1 MSGATPKQTFRQWKV
16 KTLEIEDGE
25 TRRITKKI
33 LHDEYMKPYPFE
45 TPKRMENFMV
55 IEMEVKAANTD
66 DANVS
71 EPTARPTQVFN
82 SVTTQP
88 TQIPPPPLY
97 QMTTT
102 KPATD
107 ETIKNSDVSFEYV
120 SAEDSIEKHFEDFED
135 PEIV

>member
-1 MSGATPKQTFRQWKV
+1 
-16 KTLEIEDGE
+16 
-25 TRRITKKI
+25 
-33 LHDEYMKPYPFE
+33 
-45 TPKRMENFMV
+45 MV
-55 IEMEVKAANTD
+55 IEMEVKEANTAD
-66 DANVS
+66 VNVS

-88 TQIPPPPLY
+88 TQIPPPSLY

-102 KPATD
+102 KPAID
-107 ETIKNSDVSFEYV
+107 EPIKNSDVSFEYV